1 METLFQDLRYGIRAL
16 LKSPG
21 FTAVAGITLALGIG
35 ANTAIFSVVNGVL
48 LKSLPYKNPEH
59 LALIRLDWRGVTGR
73 AELAPAEVLDFR
85 EQARLCE
92 GFEVISPNNISLT
105 GEEMEKI
112 RGMTISQGFIPL
124 LGIQPVLGRNLSEKE
139 EKSVLISYELWQ
151 RRFGGDK
158 RILERD
164 IEINNFKA
172 RVAGVMPQG
181 FRLYLGPG
189 TNVPAQIDLY
199 FLGSFSEGSLGT
211 SRNYRGM
218 TTVTRLKPGVTF
230 EQAQSE
236 IDAVS
241 ARWLKQYPKVYE
253 NGGVKFHLTPLH
265 QDLVQKVKPTIL
277 VLLGAVSFVLLIACT
292 NVANLLLTRT
302 NAREKELAIRCALG
316 AGRKRIL
323 RQLVTENLLLTLV
336 GGASGLLVAVWGI
349 NLLLF
354 LRPADLPRQEAIGI
368 DGPVLAATLV
378 VSLLAGITLGLI
390 PAWQATKADL
400 NEGLKDARRLS
411 GSSKSRLRN
420 VLVISEVALSFV
432 LLVGAGLMIRTFRKL
447 NRVDLGFNSDQ
458 VLTLQVN
465 LRPSSFTSFESRWQF
480 YQQAL
485 EKVRALPGVESTSGI
500 NPLPLSGV
508 ELIDSYALNETTEV
522 SLSASF
528 HTVLPDYFRS
538 MKIRMLAGR
547 DFTPID
553 NEQKLPLAIIDETL
567 VKQEWPNENPLG
579 RKILLWP
586 RTERQRWT
594 EIVGVVEHVKAGG
607 FQEDGRPQIY
617 LPYLSYPLFDLTL
630 IARTKTEPLMLA
642 SVMKKEVENLGT
654 QRPVHTIRALNEYV
668 SDQLAKTRFALV
680 LISILASIALIL
692 CLVGLYSV
700 IAYSVKQ
707 RTHEI
712 GIRLALGAQAC
723 DVLGLVLRQGLVLIT
738 VGVGAGLTG
747 ALALTRLMLS
757 LLYEVKPTDTATFVG
772 VALLLTAVA
781 VIACWLP
788 ARRASRVDPMVAL
801 RYE

>member
-1 METLFQDLRYGIRAL
+1 
-16 LKSPG
+16 K
-21 FTAVAGITLALGIG
+21 
-35 ANTAIFSVVNGVL
+35 
-48 LKSLPYKNPEH
+48 
-59 LALIRLDWRGVTGR
+59 
-73 AELAPAEVLDFR
+73 
-85 EQARLCE
+85 
-92 GFEVISPNNISLT
+92 
-105 GEEMEKI
+105 
-112 RGMTISQGFIPL
+112 
-124 LGIQPVLGRNLSEKE
+124 
-139 EKSVLISYELWQ
+139 
-151 RRFGGDK
+151 
-158 RILERD
+158 
-164 IEINNFKA
+164 
-172 RVAGVMPQG
+172 
-181 FRLYLGPG
+181 
-189 TNVPAQIDLY
+189 
-199 FLGSFSEGSLGT
+199 
-211 SRNYRGM
+211 
-218 TTVTRLKPGVTF
+218 
-230 EQAQSE
+230 
-236 IDAVS
+236 
-241 ARWLKQYPKVYE
+241 
-253 NGGVKFHLTPLH
+253 
-265 QDLVQKVKPTIL
+265 
-277 VLLGAVSFVLLIACT
+277 
-292 NVANLLLTRT
+292 
-302 NAREKELAIRCALG
+302 
-316 AGRKRIL
+316 
-323 RQLVTENLLLTLV
+323 
-336 GGASGLLVAVWGI
+336 
-349 NLLLF
+349 
-354 LRPADLPRQEAIGI
+354 
-368 DGPVLAATLV
+368 
-378 VSLLAGITLGLI
+378 
-390 PAWQATKADL
+390 
-400 NEGLKDARRLS
+400 
-411 GSSKSRLRN
+411 
-420 VLVISEVALSFV
+420 
-432 LLVGAGLMIRTFRKL
+432 
-447 NRVDLGFNSDQ
+447 
-458 VLTLQVN
+458 
-465 LRPSSFTSFESRWQF
+465 
-480 YQQAL
+480 QAL